1 MLIQRIL
8 FLFLI
13 LWGQSGFS
21 QTRDRMFMVKLY
33 NEFPMRISLDF
44 NEKQPCPKGFKLK
57 KRIRAQ
63 EPFISSVECKPTKRG
78 GLFDSVVVTA
88 LGKKISSVSFVDFN
102 GSDFASDSIQDLNW
116 IVEPY
121 RQKFENFMESK
132 QSNVVIFPTPLVVVV
147 ASVSREQQIYRL
159 TTVSFKSILSQLSFK
174 PEEANFCEQQRN
186 DQKCPFVESLMVDLV
201 KNVRL
206 KRTITGSWP
215 NDKDRERFRKR
226 FNDFH
231 TSALFQIQKE
241 MGKLSP
247 KQAADVQEL
256 MTSFNRFVYDKK
268 SWAQLFENIKKYR
281 QDVGIY

>member
-1 MLIQRIL
+1 
-8 FLFLI
+8 
-13 LWGQSGFS
+13 
-21 QTRDRMFMVKLY
+21 MFMVKLY

-78 GLFDSVVVTA
+78 GLFDSVVITA

-121 RQKFENFMESK
+121 RQKFETFMESK

-215 NDKDRERFRKR
+215 NEKDQERFRKR

-231 TSALFQIQKE
+231 ASALFQIQKE
-241 MGKLSP
+241 MSKLSP

-268 SWAQLFENIKKYR
+268 SWSQLFENIKKYR